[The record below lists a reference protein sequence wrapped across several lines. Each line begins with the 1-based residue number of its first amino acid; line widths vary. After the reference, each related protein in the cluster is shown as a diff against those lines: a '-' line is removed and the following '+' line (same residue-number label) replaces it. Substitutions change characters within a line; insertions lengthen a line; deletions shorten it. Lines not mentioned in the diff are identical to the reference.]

1 MTTHREHLLEAIY
14 MAGQQGD
21 RTVAGARG
29 IHPDAVTEDRLAEL
43 EGEGLLSRQGAEV
56 VLTAAGETAAADV
69 VRRHRLTEVLLS
81 TVLGLGAERAS
92 EIGCMVEHD
101 IRSEMIE
108 PVCTLL
114 GHPSCCP
121 HGDPIP
127 PGPCC
132 KERRTTVES
141 QVVPLTTLAAGERAR
156 IVYVRPRSR
165 QRLQRLTSLGL
176 TPGVIVTLHRRQ
188 PAFCLRFE
196 ETELAIDRDVAD
208 DIQVSRL
215 SGNGLPADRSR

>member
-1 MTTHREHLLEAIY
+1 MITQREHALEAIY
-14 MAGQQGD
+14 MAEQQGED
-21 RTVAGARG
+21 TVEAARR
-29 IHPDAVTEDRLAEL
+29 IHPDAMTPEEL
-43 EGEGLLSRQGAEV
+43 SALEREGLLLREGTGV
-56 VLTAAGETAAADV
+56 RLTPTGRTLAADV

-101 IRSEMIE
+101 IRPEMVE
-108 PVCTLL
+108 AVCTLL
-114 GHPSCCP
+114 GHPTCCP

-127 PGPCC
+127 AGPCC
-132 KERRTTVES
+132 AERRRTVES
-141 QVVPLTTLAAGERAR
+141 QVVPLTSLAAGERAR
-156 IVYVRPRSR
+156 IVYVRPKSR

-196 ETELAIDRDVAD
+196 ETELALDRDVAD
-208 DIQVSRL
+208 DIQVSRI
-215 SGNGLPADRSR
+215 NGAGACADGGR